1 MRGPGSLSARKFP
14 GLDASDVEICFIH
27 ASGPGGQNVNKVA
40 SAAQLRYAV
49 GQSRSLPD
57 EIKERLYRIAG
68 NRINRD
74 GELIITARRFRSQAR
89 NREDAIKRLLALLA
103 RASRAPSPR
112 VPTRPSKAARKRR
125 TDNKTRRGK
134 VKAARRRPEESG

>member
-1 MRGPGSLSARKFP
+1 MTGSGPPSAKKFP
-14 GLDASDVEICFIH
+14 GLDSGDVEVCFIH

-49 GQSRSLPD
+49 RDSRSLPE

-89 NREDAIKRLLALLA
+89 NREDAMKRLLALLA
-103 RASRAPSPR
+103 RASRAPTPR
-112 VPTRPSKAARKRR
+112 IPTRPSRAARKRR
-125 TDNKTRRGK
+125 ADNKTRRGQ
-134 VKAARRRPEESG
+134 VKARRRRPEQNS